1 MRLATLSVG
10 ERGSNELSYLSFDD
24 KGGKGKRESKKNRQK
39 KKRRRKRREKGKTLD
54 VKVKDERSI
63 YARVISFS
71 RYIHVRLGIK
81 FLIFETLKKEGTL
94 SIYHVRS
101 IR

>member
-1 MRLATLSVG
+1 M
-10 ERGSNELSYLSFDD
+10 
-24 KGGKGKRESKKNRQK
+24 KG
-39 KKRRRKRREKGKTLD
+39 KGKTLD

-101 IR
+101 IRYRGIYVKKYGYRKYFPVSN